1 MFKDL
6 SLKPTES
13 HFIFLVLSM
22 SWLVLFVFYAP
33 EMGLFRK
40 GVNPFG
46 DQNLFL
52 GVYVLTVLIC
62 MFIPNWY
69 ATNRYRALTLIGVAG
84 TLLSTCGVLF
94 LPEPLHLG
102 AIGLLGVFCG
112 LFTFAGIVFV
122 LMRLLPF
129 KWQMGAIAFLV
140 SVNPLVSI
148 LMESSLLSFQG
159 AAYWVLCFGI
169 LTLMFAAA
177 WFGFHKEDQ
186 PQGGGLAGRSYRP
199 LHRASLTHTRRM
211 LRIGYAMVFVISM
224 ILTFAIFITQKRLGD
239 GRGFIYFYL
248 GQMLAGLLSALLIFT
263 QSSKL
268 PVIYH
273 CFLGV
278 AFAGFTLIL
287 LSDRLPGLQ
296 PLAVLLLGFAELGS
310 ILEWGLIPRVS
321 SLWERAHV
329 FSKDKPQINWN
340 LQALRGFF
348 LCYALGGL
356 VATLVAEWFYSLGEM
371 FILIVSIASLSL
383 LFIGNLLLSSFTRYQ
398 FFPALRGLP
407 VEGPVANEA
416 VRKLKRLSDREKEIL
431 GYMMQGYTLPQV
443 AERLYISLNTV
454 KTHGS
459 NIYRKLEVNTRQEL
473 LLRYLDVQ
481 SPRPTSPAA

>member
-1 MFKDL
+1 MFKDR

-40 GVNPFG
+40 GANPFG

-52 GVYVLTVLIC
+52 GVYILTVLIC
-62 MFIPNWY
+62 LFIPGWY
-69 ATNRYRALTLIGVAG
+69 TTYRYRTLTLIGVAG
-84 TLLSTCGVLF
+84 TILSTCGVLF
-94 LPEPLHLG
+94 LPEILRLG
-102 AIGLLGVFCG
+102 AIGLLGACCG

-140 SVNPLVSI
+140 SVNPLISI
-148 LMESSLLSFQG
+148 LIERSLLSFDRG
-159 AAYWVLCFGI
+159 LYWALCFG
-169 LTLMFAAA
+169 LLVLMFAVA
-177 WFGFHKEDQ
+177 WFGFYRETQ
-186 PQGGGLAGRSYRP
+186 PQRIDLAGRADRSKT
-199 LHRASLTHTRRM
+199 SLTHTRRM
-211 LRIGYAMVFVISM
+211 LWIGYALVFMISM
-224 ILTFAIFITQKRLGD
+224 ILTFAIFITQKRLG
-239 GRGFIYFYL
+239 GGQGFIYFYL
-248 GQMLAGLLSALLIFT
+248 GQMLAGVLSALLIFLRR
-263 QSSKL
+263 SKL

-273 CFLGV
+273 SFLGV
-278 AFAGFTLIL
+278 AFAGFTLFL

-310 ILEWGLIPRVS
+310 VLEWGLIPRVS
-321 SLWERAHV
+321 SLWERAHA
-329 FSKDKPQINWN
+329 FSKDKLQINWN
-340 LQALRGFF
+340 LRALRGFF
-348 LCYALGGL
+348 LCYALGIL
-356 VATLVAEWFYSLGEM
+356 SATLVAEWFYSLGEM

-383 LFIGNLLLSSFTRYQ
+383 LFIGNLLLSGFTRYQ
-398 FFPALRGLP
+398 FFPALGGLP

-416 VRKLKRLSDREKEIL
+416 VRKLRRLSDREKEIL

-443 AERLYISLNTV
+443 AQRLYISLNTV

-481 SPRPTSPAA
+481 PPPDDQPGALT